1 MTLHSA
7 KGLEFPVV
15 FLIGVEEGVFPH
27 IRALT
32 EPEELEEERRLAYV
46 GITRARE
53 VLHLSHAW
61 SRNLF
66 GGTQYNPPSRFLDE
80 IPGELMRQE
89 GNVSGRS
96 SYGRQSERRR
106 SDWGSSSGS
115 VPPYRR
121 RAALSSFDP
130 DDDERDAHRERV
142 VDAALAAGRRNT
154 PQPSNSQE
162 LGLKVGDDVEHP
174 SFGEGIIVD
183 IRGTGDKA
191 EATIRFR
198 ERGTKHL
205 ALAWAPLKKL

>member
-1 MTLHSA
+1 
-7 KGLEFPVV
+7 
-15 FLIGVEEGVFPH
+15 
-27 IRALT
+27 
-32 EPEELEEERRLAYV
+32 
-46 GITRARE
+46 
-53 VLHLSHAW
+53 
-61 SRNLF
+61 
-66 GGTQYNPPSRFLDE
+66 
-80 IPGELMRQE
+80 
-89 GNVSGRS
+89 
-96 SYGRQSERRR
+96 
-106 SDWGSSSGS
+106 

-130 DDDERDAHRERV
+130 DDDERAAHRERV

-174 SFGEGIIVD
+174 AFGEGIIVD
-183 IRGTGDKA
+183 IRGSGDKA